1 MIFYII
7 DTTLNPP
14 QERRFLDNYQLLVNY
29 MSGMSQRAYGQD
41 KKQRTILLE
50 ELGNGEDDRN
60 STLFVRSMAEK
71 FEVGVIRDG
80 RRTRC
85 DITSIIAFQKPEY
98 GD

>member
-7 DTTLNPP
+7 DTTVNPP
-14 QERRFLDNYQLLVNY
+14 QERRFSNYPAVVDYLGN
-29 MSGMSQRAYGQD
+29 MSQRAYGQD

-80 RRTRC
+80 RRTKC
-85 DITSIIAFQKPEY
+85 DITAIIAFQKQEY

>member
-1 MIFYII
+1 MTFYII
-7 DTTLNPP
+7 DTTVNPP
-14 QERRFLDNYQLLVNY
+14 QERRFPDYPLVVNY
-29 MSGMSQRAYGQD
+29 LDGMSRRAYGQD
-41 KKQRTILLE
+41 KGQRTILLE

-80 RRTRC
+80 RRTKC
-85 DITSIIAFQKPEY
+85 DITAIIAFQKPEY